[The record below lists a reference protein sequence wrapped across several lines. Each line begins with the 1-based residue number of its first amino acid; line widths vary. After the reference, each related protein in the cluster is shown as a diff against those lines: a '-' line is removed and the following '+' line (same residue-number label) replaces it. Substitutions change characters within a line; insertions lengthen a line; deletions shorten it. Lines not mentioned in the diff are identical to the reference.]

1 MNNEAAAVLEDD
13 RASAL
18 HEDNFIE
25 DTEDLNSVVESILS
39 GVLSSPV
46 YIDDLPD
53 AVVDG
58 KLILKEGDLIVIEK
72 WLTIAQTPKWL
83 GTSLYRIRR
92 IDPLN
97 DNGDLGLHDEELSQ
111 GAQANWKNGPKH
123 GWRFKCAVPG
133 LNLHKRAKPEFEDKH
148 TKALEKVKNLAA
160 EIGPLPTSMLATGTE
175 GLKKGGR
182 PKGVK
187 NRSLAER
194 LAAQK
199 AEAEKRAAKAARRE
213 ARKAGRK

>member
-13 RASAL
+13 T
-18 HEDNFIE
+18 FIE
-25 DTEDLNSVVESILS
+25 EAEDINSAIESILAGS
-39 GVLSSPV
+39 VASPV

-92 IDPLN
+92 IDPLDESGN
-97 DNGDLGLHDEELSQ
+97 IGLHDEELSQ
-111 GAQANWKNGPKH
+111 GAMANWKNGPQH

-133 LNLHKRAKPEFEDKH
+133 LNLHKRAKPEFTPVVSKPVVLNDNGDI
-148 TKALEKVKNLAA
+148 VK
-160 EIGPLPTSMLATGTE
+160 
-175 GLKKGGR
+175 KKGGR
-182 PKGVK
+182 PLGTK
-187 NRSLAER
+187 NRSPAER
-194 LAAQK
+194 AAAQK
-199 AEAEKRAAKAARRE
+199 AEAEKRAAKALRRE
-213 ARKAGRK
+213 ARKAGR

>member
-1 MNNEAAAVLEDD
+1 MEINEAAAVLEDEILTEE
-13 RASAL
+13 A
-18 HEDNFIE
+18 
-25 DTEDLNSVVESILS
+25 EDLNSAVESILS

-58 KLILKEGDLIVIEK
+58 KLILREGDLIVIEK

-133 LNLHKRAKPEFEDKH
+133 LNLHKRAKPEFTPVVSKPVV
-148 TKALEKVKNLAA
+148 LEAD
-160 EIGPLPTSMLATGTE
+160 GTVAP
-175 GLKKGGR
+175 KKGGR
-182 PKGVK
+182 PLGTK
-187 NRSLAER
+187 NRSPAER
-194 LAAQK
+194 AAAQK
-199 AEAEKRAAKAARRE
+199 AEAEKRAAKALRRE